1 MQLVRCLLVLCSFVC
16 CRAKTVEIYTVDK
29 CKYCQEVKTFLKER
43 MVEYKE
49 IMLNNDETWGE
60 MQRRAMKE
68 KATVK
73 KFGKPKKVLV
83 LAPQIFVD
91 DVYFGTHRKASRPS
105 AETWGRS
112 RSRSGEI

>member
-1 MQLVRCLLVLCSFVC
+1 MRVVITLLLVLCGSFVC
-16 CRAKTVEIYTVDK
+16 SAKTVEIYTVDK

-49 IMLNNDETWGE
+49 IALDNDEVWGE

-91 DVYFGTHRKASRPS
+91 DVYFGTPQGKPPS
-105 AETWGRS
+105 EAGSCSWDRG
-112 RSRSGEI
+112 GEV